1 MHVSPLIFEKG
12 EKVKLKLGW
21 NVISNDWQPGKN
33 KNKATKQKIV
43 AENNKMTWNKNK
55 STQTHFLESVEIIYL
70 SKK

>member
-43 AENNKMTWNKNK
+43 AEK
-55 STQTHFLESVEIIYL
+55 
-70 SKK
+70 